1 MTFNLFGRLLS
12 SSRRKN
18 EEIIQSDKLKEPF
31 NDDGLFAV
39 VLFII
44 YILARLVEA
53 DVLGGFT

>member
-1 MTFNLFGRLLS
+1 LGGCCQVAGE
-12 SSRRKN
+12 KN
-18 EEIIQSDKLKEPF
+18 ERIIQSDKLKEPF

-53 DVLGGFT
+53 DVLGSFT